1 MKPRFAFGEAVRVN
15 RTVRNDGTFP
25 HMARG
30 ELLARCGAIG
40 YVREWGTFLQDNII
54 YQVHFLE
61 DDRIVGCREQELLP
75 AAAPWVDGAFQY
87 GDWVSASMML
97 ATNQQIRVQIGDV
110 GQVMGVERE
119 MDPMQFIVLFGST
132 LLQVPEHALEAV
144 DHDNNL

>member
-1 MKPRFAFGEAVRVN
+1 MKPRFAFGEAVRVI

-25 HMARG
+25 EMARG
-30 ELLARCGAIG
+30 EQLVRRGAIG

-54 YQVHFLE
+54 YQVHFLA
-61 DDRIVGCREQELLP
+61 DDRIVGCREHELIP
-75 AAAPWVDGAFQY
+75 ASAPWVDSAFQY
-87 GDWVSASMML
+87 GDWVSAAMML
-97 ATNQQIRVQIGDV
+97 ATHQQIRVQAGDI

-119 MDPMQFIVLFGST
+119 KDPLQFIVLFGGT